1 MHPLFPASWM
11 GSLIIL
17 FIIFSI
23 FFFGGPLAPSPPKR
37 NIQKTFVISTPLHM
51 AASSTDKLRLGKQEG
66 LKNIEKGQ
74 VHSVATAAQNAAG
87 KSVHENV
94 KGYKGDYLAKN
105 LDHTIEKTELF
116 NCSQF

>member
-1 MHPLFPASWM
+1 
-11 GSLIIL
+11 
-17 FIIFSI
+17 
-23 FFFGGPLAPSPPKR
+23 
-37 NIQKTFVISTPLHM
+37 M

>member
-11 GSLIIL
+11 GSLTIL
-17 FIIFSI
+17 FINNFLFLGRSH
-23 FFFGGPLAPSPPKR
+23 LLPPKR

-94 KGYKGDYLAKN
+94 KGYKGEYLAKN